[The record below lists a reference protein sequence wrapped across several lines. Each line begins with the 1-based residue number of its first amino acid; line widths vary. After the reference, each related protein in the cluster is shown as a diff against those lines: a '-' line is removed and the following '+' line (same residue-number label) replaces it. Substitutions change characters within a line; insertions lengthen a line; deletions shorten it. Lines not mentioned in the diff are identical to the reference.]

1 MENDNAKMVLAL
13 ASIAVLFSG
22 TTAAR
27 ELTASEKKIIEESA
41 KQELKDPDSAK
52 IYWQP
57 DMGGNSYCAQINAK
71 NAYGGYAGK
80 ALLTAAVKR
89 SGEGKIIQAGV
100 IIYSDDMIEVMMPIC
115 TDAGYHFPR

>member
-1 MENDNAKMVLAL
+1 MQKMVLAL

-89 SGEGKIIQAGV
+89 SGEGKIIRAGV
-100 IIYSDDMIEVMMPIC
+100 IIYSDDMIEVMMPFC